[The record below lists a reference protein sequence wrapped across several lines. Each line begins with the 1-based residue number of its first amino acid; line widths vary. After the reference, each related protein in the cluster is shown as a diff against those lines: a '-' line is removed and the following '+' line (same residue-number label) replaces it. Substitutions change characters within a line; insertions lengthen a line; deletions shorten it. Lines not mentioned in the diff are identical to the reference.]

1 MDVRSP
7 LFQNIATVLV
17 GVMFLNPIVS
27 TAADLA
33 VDAAAGGNTS
43 IGSAGNGVP
52 VVNIATPNANGLSH
66 NRFTDYNVDQQGLI
80 LNNATDRLQNT
91 QLGGYIIGNTNL
103 NGRAAGLILNEVN
116 GGSPSQLKGYTEVA
130 GQGAHVIVANP
141 HGITCDGCG
150 FINTPK
156 VTLSTGKPVVENG
169 RLDRYDV
176 DGGAIAIEGAGLN
189 AGNVDQFELIT
200 RSAQINAELHAKQ
213 LAMVTGRNEVDAAT
227 LAATAKADDG
237 STQPQLAI
245 DSSAL
250 GGMYAGAI
258 RLVGTEQGVGVK
270 LAGDMAASGGDIQ
283 IDANGKLTLA
293 RTAASGDIAIKAAD
307 VDLTRS
313 AYASGKARVTSAG
326 TVEVKESLAAAGDL
340 SVNAAR
346 IDNRGNLEAGVR
358 ADGSA
363 NTASVLDLQGGTLT
377 NRGKVL
383 AQGTL
388 TTDLAKLDNQ
398 GAQLVAAGSAQVKAQ
413 TLDNQGGQLIGRQDL
428 KVDGKQLDNSG
439 GTLAANQALTVTV
452 TDEVKNLGDGLILS
466 KADGLTLTTA
476 VLDNQGGTL
485 QADSGELKATAST
498 RLDNRSGKVLAGDGK
513 LTLAAGELRNQ
524 QGRLNAQGG
533 ALTATVDSLGNGQGR
548 IQGDSV
554 ELTST
559 TRLDNGQGQI
569 VATQGDL
576 GIKRGEVIND
586 GGQLLAKQVVTV
598 DADSLRNQGGTV
610 GGDSASLTLTGK
622 LANDGGLIEA
632 SKTLNL
638 DLGSASNAGG
648 KLRALGS
655 TGTSAFAIGGRF
667 DNDGG
672 LVEIGNAGFKLTS
685 ASLSNQQGTLRH
697 VGTQGLALSLAD
709 AGQAGGSF
717 ITNGVLSLDVA
728 DWTNSSLL
736 QAQRLDLKVGTFT
749 QTASGKL
756 VSIDDITAS
765 GGDWTNDGAIETEGK
780 LQLVLT
786 GRYQGNGSLKSLGD
800 LTLSAANAELGQGA
814 QLRSGG
820 KGEFRLGSSLVNAGT
835 ISTVGDA
842 LLIVAS
848 LDNRGALGAA
858 QKLRIEAPTLLNQG
872 LVFSGA
878 DMTLRANSL
887 TNLKGD
893 LYSLGALSA
902 AKDDANG
909 QMVLLENRSGGIEST
924 GDMTLRA
931 ATLTN
936 RKELFTPGKTL
947 VSGSISVVCY
957 DCSGDHH
964 NVDYVATER
973 FESSVLE
980 DSAASRIHSGGNL
993 DIQGGVIANRY
1004 SSLSATGN
1012 IGIQGT
1018 SLENTGAATGIIE
1031 RVRRFNTGRVT
1042 DGTDERFRDNYINPY
1057 NAQPMPKEVPSA
1069 LYSWALTSDVET
1081 RTPTGI
1087 GSPAIIQAGGNV
1099 SIQATQPITNDSVL
1113 ANQTPQGGTAQ
1124 NLDSQVGLTSQPLVV
1139 QLNAQLAP
1147 DANQQA
1153 VNPVTLP
1160 GFGLPQGQNGLFH
1173 VNQGAG
1179 HRYLVETRA
1188 EFANL
1193 KSFLSSDYMLNRLG
1207 FDADQAQKRLGD
1219 GLYEQRLIRESVVA
1233 RTGKR
1238 FIDGLASDEA
1248 QFKYLMDNAIA
1259 SKEALNLAPGVA
1271 LSAEQVAALTH
1282 DIVWM
1287 QEQEVNGEKVLVPV
1301 LYLAQAKDRL
1311 APSGALIQGQ
1321 DVALIS
1327 GSTLSNSGTLRAS
1340 NQLQASALN
1349 IDNRGLMQAG
1359 ERLSLL
1365 ATDSIR
1371 NARGGLI
1378 NGKDVSAIALTGDII
1393 NERTIS
1399 QDARSRKN
1407 FSQLTSVVDKA
1418 AGIEASNSLNLS
1430 AGRDIQN
1437 IGGSLKAGGN
1447 ATLSAGND
1455 LVIASAAEENGSMRQ
1470 DKRHFW
1476 SNSSTTQH
1484 GSDVQ
1489 VGGDLDATATHD
1501 IQVQASRVRAEGSVD
1516 LAAGNDVRVTSAA
1529 NEHSQEYRYRRS
1541 SKRITTEDRQ
1551 VQQQASLIEA
1561 GKNLNLVAGNDV
1573 TVTASQLDSGAE
1585 AYLYAGNNLEL
1596 QAAENSQYSFREQQK
1611 KSRSSKKSSLDETTT
1626 VTNMG
1631 AIVSAENDVAL
1642 VAKNDLKVLGSTVES
1657 SKAKVS
1663 LLAGE
1668 DVEIDA
1674 VSDLTQSRHERSSS
1688 KKSWGG
1694 FKSSKMQSK
1703 VNEKSTQ
1710 AVGSLISGNQV
1721 SVQSGR
1727 DVTVTGSSVVSTQ
1740 GTELAAVRDLTI
1752 DAATNTFEREASY
1765 KSKSRDLTG
1774 ILTANKLGLD
1784 DITGDLHLS
1793 MSSGKGSSKA
1803 QETTLT
1809 GSTIGSSEGGVKL
1822 SAGLELGVVASDIV
1836 SAKNLSLTGSDVEI
1850 AAGKETASQSSKD
1863 SSRSLAVGRVVG
1875 GQIVDTA
1882 KSIYNNVKDARD
1894 TDDDR
1899 LRAVKTAQAVMSATS
1914 LAQTGSSA
1922 AANISE
1928 GKPANSSG
1936 SLIKIGTEVALTN
1949 KKATS
1954 EYTSEQAKQSNLNAG
1969 GTLSI
1974 VANGNA
1980 ETSQGNIHVIG
1991 SNLKAAETELLAKR
2005 DIILESAQNR
2015 SEWNNK
2021 DTTNRTSV
2029 GASFNIGQQNGFTL
2043 DLGASVAKA
2052 QGKGHDVTQV
2062 NSHLDTGTLSMVSG
2076 KDTTL
2081 AGAQVRADKIQ
2092 AVVGGDLNIASRQ
2105 DQSDSKQ
2112 TQKNGGFGASICV
2125 PPFCYGATVSG
2136 SASIG
2141 GAKTEMNYKAVN
2153 EQSGLYA
2160 GQGGYNVNV
2169 EGTTRLDGSVI
2180 ASDASADKNR
2190 LSTDRLEH
2198 SDIRNRSEIKSQSA
2212 SVSVSYSS
2220 GGMTKGG
2227 DTILA
2232 DSGVGGGLPLALSE
2246 SDKSWTRSAVSEG
2259 TIIVRNPEG
2268 AQDLAGLSR
2277 DTANANQGLDRPD
2290 EKAMRTRMELIQSTV
2305 ALGQS
2310 VVSVIAQS
2318 KQKDAD
2324 EKIARA
2330 KQTQSKEDYEAADIA
2345 FAEAKKWNVGG
2356 ENRWLADIAT
2366 GLVAAGLGGTG
2377 TSTSIG
2383 IVANTTAADTFK
2395 RIGDY
2400 ADDQARKAT
2409 DPAVKAAWE
2418 EGGPAR
2424 VALHAAAGAL
2434 QGLAG
2439 GSPQSGAL
2447 GAGLSAAVMPAIE
2460 DALKN
2465 SGYAGSKE
2473 DRDAISTVLAASMGV
2488 VAGGGDA
2495 TSKAMAGSTA
2505 AGVERYNRQLHP
2517 EEVQRIKE
2525 QARKLA
2531 EETGVTEDEAA
2542 RSMALALAFYVDKD
2556 WHDLISSKGD
2566 SLFDAKTLKHLAIA
2580 LAPLATRYDAPVGGI
2595 ESDVPG
2601 AASAIKQYSARETLD
2616 LLKGYSSTRTAEYYD
2631 PSINR
2636 EYLGYASYLSFD
2648 DEITAQREFY
2658 KKYLNYSQGLSPLS
2672 STLGSLKGV
2681 NDGIGNTVEGA
2692 FNFGLSVMGGQGGN
2706 AALNGIAAI
2715 AKDPGAAIDSY
2726 FENNQATS
2734 AEAYLYWL
2742 QGDSWTAQQIEWT
2755 RDTELAANLLPVG
2768 GGAKAL
2774 SALAKDA
2781 LKAGSAKAGSAG
2793 VLAGVAEAEAGLSGA
2808 KEASIA
2814 GSGKNAGSSSATGGG
2829 ASHNLPAWYELD
2841 KSAGSQAV
2849 TQGLLP
2855 DGYRYV
2861 RNTRTGDTE
2870 VLAPDGTLYIET
2882 TGGLKPKAGGNLAG
2896 LVKAE
2901 KDIAGAKATNI
2912 FPEGIN
2918 FNPSIK
2924 NHLSNFDGLTQQKG
2938 ISGAHNQDVFNQ
2950 AAAMKG
2956 VKILSETPTSVVGI
2970 TTIRYQIPAYDRANN
2985 VVGFKN
2991 NVFTKT
2997 VYDPKVFT
3005 DQKMLDL
3012 GQQAAASGYKN
3023 ALSTS
3028 TGYQYDAVAEG
3039 VTFRVYLDKDTGRV
3053 RDFHPK

>member
-7 LFQNIATVLV
+7 LFQNIATILV

-27 TAADLA
+27 TAAELA

-66 NRFTDYNVDQQGLI
+66 NRFTDYNVGQQGLI

-237 STQPQLAI
+237 SAKPQLAI

-293 RTAASGDIAIKAAD
+293 RTAASGDIALKASD

-313 AYASGKARVTSAG
+313 AYAGGKASVTGGG

-340 SVNAAR
+340 SLNAAR
-346 IDNRGNLEAGVR
+346 IDNQGNLEAGVH

-398 GAQLVAAGSAQVKAQ
+398 GSQLVAAGSAQVKAQ
-413 TLDNQGGQLIGRQDL
+413 TLENQGGQLIGRQDL

-452 TDEVKNLGDGLILS
+452 TDEVKNVGDGLILS
-466 KADGLTLTTA
+466 RADGLTLTTA

-632 SKTLNL
+632 SKTLAL
-638 DLGSASNAGG
+638 DIGSASNAGG

-655 TGTSAFAIGGRF
+655 IGTSAFAIGGRF

-672 LVEIGNAGFKLTS
+672 LVEIGNAGFSLTS

-697 VGTQGLALSLAD
+697 VGTQGFALSLAD

-736 QAQRLDLKVGTFT
+736 QAHRLDLKVGTFT

-848 LDNRGALGAA
+848 LDNRGTLGAA

-878 DMTLRANSL
+878 DMALRANSL

-909 QMVLLENRSGGIEST
+909 QMALLENRSGGIEST

-980 DSAASRIHSGGNL
+980 DSAASRIHSGGHL

-1012 IGIQGT
+1012 IGIQGS
-1018 SLENTGAATGIIE
+1018 SLENTGAASGIIE

-1081 RTPTGI
+1081 RTPTGV

-1113 ANQTPQGGTAQ
+1113 ANQAPQGGTAQ

-1193 KSFLSSDYMLNRLG
+1193 KRFLSSDYMLNRLG

-1219 GLYEQRLIRESVVA
+1219 GLYEQRLIREAIVA

-1365 ATDSIR
+1365 ATDSIL

-1399 QDARSRKN
+1399 QDARSGKN

-1476 SNSSTTQH
+1476 SNTSTTQH

-1489 VGGDLDATATHD
+1489 IGGNLQASAGQDLAVIASTVKAGGNVSLEAERDITIAAAADESSSEYRYKRSGKKINKEDSTVRQQAAVIEAGGDLD
-1501 IQVQASRVRAEGSVD
+1501 V
-1516 LAAGNDVRVTSAA
+1516 
-1529 NEHSQEYRYRRS
+1529 
-1541 SKRITTEDRQ
+1541 
-1551 VQQQASLIEA
+1551 EA
-1561 GKNLNLVAGNDV
+1561 GGNLLLSASKLKAGD
-1573 TVTASQLDSGAE
+1573 E
-1585 AYLYAGNNLEL
+1585 AYLYAGEQLALTAGQDSDYHLYDMKKKGAFGAKKTQRDEVTDVRNVGTSIITGGDLTLASEGDQLYQRAHLESGGNLTLESGGAITFEAVKDMHQESHEKSKSSFVWNSMEGKGKTDETVLQSQLVAQGEIAIKAVDGLKIDIKEINQQSVSQTVDAMVAADPQLAWLKDVEQRGDVDWRRVKEIHDSFKYSHSGLGGGAAIIIAIIVAYFTAGAASGLIGSAAGATAGSGSAMAAAGTATASAVANGAAIGSTVAAGTANAALTAVASSAAGSAAVSTINNKGNLGAVVKDITSKDAMKGYVVTGVTAGLTAGLYDKWTGTNTAPSTSLPNSGAVTAAGGLGTWEGIGRFTANQML
-1596 QAAENSQYSFREQQK
+1596 QNGTSTLVDRALGGDAKLSDALRSSLASAFAAAGFNWVGDKTSPQEWDWKDGSLPKVGLHALMGGLAAEAAGGDFK
-1611 KSRSSKKSSLDETTT
+1611 T
-1626 VTNMG
+1626 G
-1631 AIVSAENDVAL
+1631 AL
-1642 VAKNDLKVLGSTVES
+1642 VAGLNEAVVDKLAGVYDQMDPEEKKRLLVMNSQVLGVLAAASQGGDEKSLQTGAWVAGTATQYNYLTHKEVEEKS
-1657 SKAKVS
+1657 AKERACPDQKCVTEVREQYAN
-1663 LLAGE
+1663 L
-1668 DVEIDA
+1668 DVERNKKLASVCRDNPKLCQQILDQLIK
-1674 VSDLTQSRHERSSS
+1674 DDPKILEFSRQVAKEGH
-1688 KKSWGG
+1688 
-1694 FKSSKMQSK
+1694 F
-1703 VNEKSTQ
+1703 NE
-1710 AVGSLISGNQV
+1710 AVGIGMGIRGSNQEA
-1721 SVQSGR
+1721 QSII
-1727 DVTVTGSSVVSTQ
+1727 
-1740 GTELAAVRDLTI
+1740 VR
-1752 DAATNTFEREASY
+1752 E
-1765 KSKSRDLTG
+1765 
-1774 ILTANKLGLD
+1774 
-1784 DITGDLHLS
+1784 LS
-1793 MSSGKGSSKA
+1793 M
-1803 QETTLT
+1803 
-1809 GSTIGSSEGGVKL
+1809 
-1822 SAGLELGVVASDIV
+1822 LE
-1836 SAKNLSLTGSDVEI
+1836 
-1850 AAGKETASQSSKD
+1850 
-1863 SSRSLAVGRVVG
+1863 
-1875 GQIVDTA
+1875 
-1882 KSIYNNVKDARD
+1882 
-1894 TDDDR
+1894 
-1899 LRAVKTAQAVMSATS
+1899 
-1914 LAQTGSSA
+1914 
-1922 AANISE
+1922 
-1928 GKPANSSG
+1928 
-1936 SLIKIGTEVALTN
+1936 
-1949 KKATS
+1949 
-1954 EYTSEQAKQSNLNAG
+1954 
-1969 GTLSI
+1969 
-1974 VANGNA
+1974 NG
-1980 ETSQGNIHVIG
+1980 
-1991 SNLKAAETELLAKR
+1991 
-2005 DIILESAQNR
+2005 
-2015 SEWNNK
+2015 
-2021 DTTNRTSV
+2021 
-2029 GASFNIGQQNGFTL
+2029 
-2043 DLGASVAKA
+2043 
-2052 QGKGHDVTQV
+2052 
-2062 NSHLDTGTLSMVSG
+2062 
-2076 KDTTL
+2076 
-2081 AGAQVRADKIQ
+2081 
-2092 AVVGGDLNIASRQ
+2092 
-2105 DQSDSKQ
+2105 SDSKQ
-2112 TQKNGGFGASICV
+2112 F
-2125 PPFCYGATVSG
+2125 
-2136 SASIG
+2136 
-2141 GAKTEMNYKAVN
+2141 
-2153 EQSGLYA
+2153 
-2160 GQGGYNVNV
+2160 
-2169 EGTTRLDGSVI
+2169 
-2180 ASDASADKNR
+2180 
-2190 LSTDRLEH
+2190 
-2198 SDIRNRSEIKSQSA
+2198 
-2212 SVSVSYSS
+2212 
-2220 GGMTKGG
+2220 
-2227 DTILA
+2227 LA
-2232 DSGVGGGLPLALSE
+2232 DLAATLLDVATGGGGRTAPARGVHTPGS
-2246 SDKSWTRSAVSEG
+2246 K
-2259 TIIVRNPEG
+2259 
-2268 AQDLAGLSR
+2268 
-2277 DTANANQGLDRPD
+2277 DTSPA
-2290 EKAMRTRMELIQSTV
+2290 
-2305 ALGQS
+2305 
-2310 VVSVIAQS
+2310 
-2318 KQKDAD
+2318 
-2324 EKIARA
+2324 
-2330 KQTQSKEDYEAADIA
+2330 SKEAA
-2345 FAEAKKWNVGG
+2345 EGLEKKFG
-2356 ENRWLADIAT
+2356 
-2366 GLVAAGLGGTG
+2366 
-2377 TSTSIG
+2377 
-2383 IVANTTAADTFK
+2383 
-2395 RIGDY
+2395 
-2400 ADDQARKAT
+2400 
-2409 DPAVKAAWE
+2409 
-2418 EGGPAR
+2418 
-2424 VALHAAAGAL
+2424 
-2434 QGLAG
+2434 
-2439 GSPQSGAL
+2439 
-2447 GAGLSAAVMPAIE
+2447 
-2460 DALKN
+2460 DALDKE
-2465 SGYAGSKE
+2465 SAGN
-2473 DRDAISTVLAASMGV
+2473 I
-2488 VAGGGDA
+2488 
-2495 TSKAMAGSTA
+2495 
-2505 AGVERYNRQLHP
+2505 
-2517 EEVQRIKE
+2517 
-2525 QARKLA
+2525 
-2531 EETGVTEDEAA
+2531 ETGVKEAA
-2542 RSMALALAFYVDKD
+2542 PKSPNSPRE
-2556 WHDLISSKGD
+2556 LI
-2566 SLFDAKTLKHLAIA
+2566 DAE
-2580 LAPLATRYDAPVGGI
+2580 VG
-2595 ESDVPG
+2595 
-2601 AASAIKQYSARETLD
+2601 T
-2616 LLKGYSSTRTAEYYD
+2616 T
-2631 PSINR
+2631 
-2636 EYLGYASYLSFD
+2636 
-2648 DEITAQREFY
+2648 
-2658 KKYLNYSQGLSPLS
+2658 GLPKI
-2672 STLGSLKGV
+2672 GSLKG
-2681 NDGIGNTVEGA
+2681 E
-2692 FNFGLSVMGGQGGN
+2692 
-2706 AALNGIAAI
+2706 
-2715 AKDPGAAIDSY
+2715 P
-2726 FENNQATS
+2726 
-2734 AEAYLYWL
+2734 
-2742 QGDSWTAQQIEWT
+2742 
-2755 RDTELAANLLPVG
+2755 ELPP
-2768 GGAKAL
+2768 
-2774 SALAKDA
+2774 
-2781 LKAGSAKAGSAG
+2781 
-2793 VLAGVAEAEAGLSGA
+2793 
-2808 KEASIA
+2808 
-2814 GSGKNAGSSSATGGG
+2814 KNANPDMVRSIKRQNEAAKSLARAGYDVEQLANTGKKGANPDLRINGESADVASPRTSSVGSVLLTINDKVKKQASS
-2829 ASHNLPAWYELD
+2829 
-2841 KSAGSQAV
+2841 V
-2849 TQGLLP
+2849 
-2855 DGYRYV
+2855 V
-2861 RNTRTGDTE
+2861 
-2870 VLAPDGTLYIET
+2870 I
-2882 TGGLKPKAGGNLAG
+2882 NLADSP
-2896 LVKAE
+2896 L
-2901 KDIAGAKATNI
+2901 T
-2912 FPEGIN
+2912 IN
-2918 FNPSIK
+2918 
-2924 NHLSNFDGLTQQKG
+2924 
-2938 ISGAHNQDVFNQ
+2938 
-2950 AAAMKG
+2950 
-2956 VKILSETPTSVVGI
+2956 
-2970 TTIRYQIPAYDRANN
+2970 QI
-2985 VVGFKN
+2985 G
-2991 NVFTKT
+2991 
-2997 VYDPKVFT
+2997 
-3005 DQKMLDL
+3005 
-3012 GQQAAASGYKN
+3012 N
-3023 ALSTS
+3023 ALSVKPVE
-3028 TGYQYDAVAEG
+3028 GLKKLYLMKNGEFKVIEVA
-3039 VTFRVYLDKDTGRV
+3039 K
-3053 RDFHPK
+3053 

>member
-7 LFQNIATVLV
+7 LFQNIATLLV

-66 NRFTDYNVDQQGLI
+66 NRFTDYNVGQQGLI
-80 LNNATDRLQNT
+80 LNNATDKLQNT
-91 QLGGYIIGNTNL
+91 QLGGYIIGNANL
-103 NGRAAGLILNEVN
+103 NGRAAGLILNEVS

-237 STQPQLAI
+237 STLPQLAI

-293 RTAASGDIAIKAAD
+293 RTAASGDLTLKAAD

-313 AYASGKARVTSAG
+313 AYAGGKASVTSG
-326 TVEVKESLAAAGDL
+326 STVEVKESLAAAGDL
-340 SVNAAR
+340 SLNAAR
-346 IDNRGNLEAGVR
+346 IDNHGNLEAGVR

-363 NTASVLDLQGGTLT
+363 NTASVLDIQGGTLT

-413 TLDNQGGQLIGRQDL
+413 ILENQGGQLIGRQNL

-513 LTLAAGELRNQ
+513 LTLAAGDLLNQ

-586 GGQLLAKQVVTV
+586 GGQLLAKQAVTV

-632 SKTLNL
+632 SKTLAL
-638 DLGSASNAGG
+638 DIGSASNAGG

-655 TGTSAFAIGGRF
+655 TGTSTFAIGGRF

-672 LVEIGNAGFKLTS
+672 LVEIGNAGFSLTS
-685 ASLSNQQGTLRH
+685 ASLSNQQGILRH
-697 VGTQGLALSLAD
+697 VGTQGFALSLAD
-709 AGQAGGSF
+709 AGQAGGRF

-780 LQLVLT
+780 LQLALT

-800 LTLSAANAELGQGA
+800 LTFSAANAELGQGA

-848 LDNRGALGAA
+848 LDNRGTLGAA

-878 DMTLRANSL
+878 DMALRANSL

-893 LYSLGALSA
+893 IYSLGALSV

-909 QMVLLENRSGGIEST
+909 QMALLENRSGGIEST

-1069 LYSWALTSDVET
+1069 LYSWALTSDVEI
-1081 RTPTGI
+1081 RTPTGV

-1113 ANQTPQGGTAQ
+1113 ANQAPQGGTAQ

-1219 GLYEQRLIRESVVA
+1219 GLYEQRLIREAVVA

-1287 QEQEVNGEKVLVPV
+1287 QEQDVNGEKVLVPV

-1359 ERLSLL
+1359 DRLSLL

-1371 NARGGLI
+1371 NARGGII

-1399 QDARSRKN
+1399 QDARSGKN

-1447 ATLSAGND
+1447 AMLSAGND

-1476 SNSSTTQH
+1476 SNTSTTQH

-1489 VGGDLDATATHD
+1489 IGGNLQANAGQDLAVIASTVKAGGNVSLEAERDITIAAAADESSSEYRYKRSGKKINKEDSTIRQQAAVIEAGGDLD
-1501 IQVQASRVRAEGSVD
+1501 
-1516 LAAGNDVRVTSAA
+1516 
-1529 NEHSQEYRYRRS
+1529 
-1541 SKRITTEDRQ
+1541 
-1551 VQQQASLIEA
+1551 IEA
-1561 GKNLNLVAGNDV
+1561 GGNLLLSASKLKAGD
-1573 TVTASQLDSGAE
+1573 E
-1585 AYLYAGNNLEL
+1585 AYLYAGEQLALTAGQDSDYHLYDMKKKGAFGAKKTQRDEVTDVRNVGTSIITGGDLTLASEGDQLYQRAHLESGGNLTLESGGAITFEAVKDMHQESHEKSNNSFLW
-1596 QAAENSQYSFREQQK
+1596 NSMEGK
-1611 KSRSSKKSSLDETTT
+1611 GKTDET
-1626 VTNMG
+1626 VLQ
-1631 AIVSAENDVAL
+1631 SQL
-1642 VAKNDLKVLGSTVES
+1642 VAQGEIAIKAADGLK
-1657 SKAKVS
+1657 
-1663 LLAGE
+1663 
-1668 DVEIDA
+1668 IDIKHI
-1674 VSDLTQSRHERSSS
+1674 DQQS
-1688 KKSWGG
+1688 
-1694 FKSSKMQSK
+1694 
-1703 VNEKSTQ
+1703 
-1710 AVGSLISGNQV
+1710 
-1721 SVQSGR
+1721 
-1727 DVTVTGSSVVSTQ
+1727 
-1740 GTELAAVRDLTI
+1740 VRQTI
-1752 DAATNTFEREASY
+1752 DSMVAA
-1765 KSKSRDLTG
+1765 DP
-1774 ILTANKLGLD
+1774 
-1784 DITGDLHLS
+1784 
-1793 MSSGKGSSKA
+1793 
-1803 QETTLT
+1803 Q
-1809 GSTIGSSEGGVKL
+1809 
-1822 SAGLELGVVASDIV
+1822 
-1836 SAKNLSLTGSDVEI
+1836 
-1850 AAGKETASQSSKD
+1850 
-1863 SSRSLAVGRVVG
+1863 LAWL
-1875 GQIVDTA
+1875 
-1882 KSIYNNVKDARD
+1882 KDAEQRGD
-1894 TDDDR
+1894 VDWR
-1899 LRAVKTAQAVMSATS
+1899 RVKEIHDSFKYS
-1914 LAQTGSSA
+1914 
-1922 AANISE
+1922 
-1928 GKPANSSG
+1928 NSG
-1936 SLIKIGTEVALTN
+1936 
-1949 KKATS
+1949 
-1954 EYTSEQAKQSNLNAG
+1954 
-1969 GTLSI
+1969 
-1974 VANGNA
+1974 
-1980 ETSQGNIHVIG
+1980 
-1991 SNLKAAETELLAKR
+1991 
-2005 DIILESAQNR
+2005 
-2015 SEWNNK
+2015 
-2021 DTTNRTSV
+2021 
-2029 GASFNIGQQNGFTL
+2029 
-2043 DLGASVAKA
+2043 LG
-2052 QGKGHDVTQV
+2052 
-2062 NSHLDTGTLSMVSG
+2062 
-2076 KDTTL
+2076 
-2081 AGAQVRADKIQ
+2081 AGAQLIIAIVMA
-2092 AVVGGDLNIASRQ
+2092 AVVG
-2105 DQSDSKQ
+2105 
-2112 TQKNGGFGASICV
+2112 
-2125 PPFCYGATVSG
+2125 P
-2136 SASIG
+2136 
-2141 GAKTEMNYKAVN
+2141 
-2153 EQSGLYA
+2153 
-2160 GQGGYNVNV
+2160 
-2169 EGTTRLDGSVI
+2169 
-2180 ASDASADKNR
+2180 
-2190 LSTDRLEH
+2190 
-2198 SDIRNRSEIKSQSA
+2198 
-2212 SVSVSYSS
+2212 
-2220 GGMTKGG
+2220 
-2227 DTILA
+2227 
-2232 DSGVGGGLPLALSE
+2232 
-2246 SDKSWTRSAVSEG
+2246 
-2259 TIIVRNPEG
+2259 
-2268 AQDLAGLSR
+2268 
-2277 DTANANQGLDRPD
+2277 
-2290 EKAMRTRMELIQSTV
+2290 
-2305 ALGQS
+2305 
-2310 VVSVIAQS
+2310 
-2318 KQKDAD
+2318 
-2324 EKIARA
+2324 
-2330 KQTQSKEDYEAADIA
+2330 
-2345 FAEAKKWNVGG
+2345 
-2356 ENRWLADIAT
+2356 
-2366 GLVAAGLGGTG
+2366 
-2377 TSTSIG
+2377 
-2383 IVANTTAADTFK
+2383 
-2395 RIGDY
+2395 
-2400 ADDQARKAT
+2400 
-2409 DPAVKAAWE
+2409 
-2418 EGGPAR
+2418 
-2424 VALHAAAGAL
+2424 AAGAL
-2434 QGLAG
+2434 GTVG
-2439 GSPQSGAL
+2439 GAVVTSVATKGVISTINNRGNL
-2447 GAGLSAAVMPAIE
+2447 GAITKDM
-2460 DALKN
+2460 
-2465 SGYAGSKE
+2465 
-2473 DRDAISTVLAASMGV
+2473 
-2488 VAGGGDA
+2488 
-2495 TSKAMAGSTA
+2495 TSKDSVKGYVAS
-2505 AGVERYNRQLHP
+2505 
-2517 EEVQRIKE
+2517 
-2525 QARKLA
+2525 
-2531 EETGVTEDEAA
+2531 GVTAG
-2542 RSMALALAFYVDKD
+2542 L
-2556 WHDLISSKGD
+2556 
-2566 SLFDAKTLKHLAIA
+2566 
-2580 LAPLATRYDAPVGGI
+2580 VGG
-2595 ESDVPG
+2595 
-2601 AASAIKQYSARETLD
+2601 Y
-2616 LLKGYSSTRTAEYYD
+2616 
-2631 PSINR
+2631 
-2636 EYLGYASYLSFD
+2636 
-2648 DEITAQREFY
+2648 
-2658 KKYLNYSQGLSPLS
+2658 
-2672 STLGSLKGV
+2672 
-2681 NDGIGNTVEGA
+2681 
-2692 FNFGLSVMGGQGGN
+2692 
-2706 AALNGIAAI
+2706 
-2715 AKDPGAAIDSY
+2715 DPGAMRFNWQSVGEVAKVTVVQAGVKTAIYGGSIKDNLRDAALGNAVGIAGAMGADAIGKLPLESGS
-2726 FENNQATS
+2726 FEKIALHATLGGMLSEAMGGDFRTGAIAAGANEVMLGWIGDHIAPADLERTS
-2734 AEAYLYWL
+2734 AAY
-2742 QGDSWTAQQIEWT
+2742 QEGRQK
-2755 RDTELAANLLPVG
+2755 LLM
-2768 GGAKAL
+2768 L
-2774 SALAKDA
+2774 SQLV
-2781 LKAGSAKAGSAG
+2781 G
-2793 VLAGVAEAEAGLSGA
+2793 VLAAGLSGGDA
-2808 KEASIA
+2808 QVAATVAANATANNYLRHQDVEAFVKQLNQCTTQAACDKVVADFKKISA
-2814 GSGKNAGSSSATGGG
+2814 ENTERLKNCRANG
-2829 ASHNLPAWYELD
+2829 NCE
-2841 KSAGSQAV
+2841 Q
-2849 TQGLLP
+2849 
-2855 DGYRYV
+2855 
-2861 RNTRTGDTE
+2861 
-2870 VLAPDGTLYIET
+2870 IEQEI
-2882 TGGLKPKAGGNLAG
+2882 LAG
-2896 LVKAE
+2896 QDAMRMVEDGFASQVLEKEFSSQQLVDRQNVQKEIIAIGTDKLNAASDKDAAKARADVDSKSSDE
-2901 KDIAGAKATNI
+2901 LQRILDSESRELVIKDTQKELSTLLADIDKQLNELPVEVREIQKIHQDIAG
-2912 FPEGIN
+2912 N
-2918 FNPSIK
+2918 FK
-2924 NHLSNFDGLTQQKG
+2924 
-2938 ISGAHNQDVFNQ
+2938 
-2950 AAAMKG
+2950 
-2956 VKILSETPTSVVGI
+2956 
-2970 TTIRYQIPAYDRANN
+2970 
-2985 VVGFKN
+2985 
-2991 NVFTKT
+2991 
-2997 VYDPKVFT
+2997 
-3005 DQKMLDL
+3005 
-3012 GQQAAASGYKN
+3012 
-3023 ALSTS
+3023 
-3028 TGYQYDAVAEG
+3028 AVAELGQVVSEIIEPGVWDLLGPAAKLAKLEKLATVLKAAGGGKLSTKVAESVVAIERLSEKLRGLESGKVAPSQQELAKYYDQTATGKLVKPCCFAAGTMVSTPDGDKAIETIKAGDIVWSKPEKGGIPFAAAVTATHIRTDQAIYRLKLKSTDKDLADTLLVTPGHPFYVPVRNEFVPAISLKPGDELQSLGDGSSNDASILVESIEMVQPQG
-3039 VTFRVYLDKDTGRV
+3039 VTYNLTVDIGHTFYVGNLKTWVHNTGNCLQCGAGGCVVHATVEAPKIAPGSKSEEVAKLIDSLEIRKRSLELALDPDRNQMLVREGIGAARFEQATGRTV
-3053 RDFHPK
+3053 LRSTDGATDFIDSKLGAFDLKGPLRANDGSSIDITPRRIEGLGRSIIKEANSSTASKAVVVDTLGLSKEQISALKAQVQGGLRTNKPIIYIE

>member
-7 LFQNIATVLV
+7 FFQNIATVLI

-66 NRFTDYNVDQQGLI
+66 NRFTDYNVGQQGLI
-80 LNNATDRLQNT
+80 RNNATDKLQNT
-91 QLGGYIIGNTNL
+91 QLGGYIIGNANL
-103 NGRAAGLILNEVN
+103 NGRAAGLILNEVS

-213 LAMVTGRNEVDAAT
+213 LAMITGRNEVDAAT
-227 LAATAKADDG
+227 LAAAAKADDG

-293 RTAASGDIAIKAAD
+293 RTAASGDLTLKAAD
-307 VDLTRS
+307 VDLTRG
-313 AYASGKARVTSAG
+313 AYAGGKARVTSGG

-340 SVNAAR
+340 SLNAAR
-346 IDNRGNLEAGVR
+346 IDNQGHLEAGVR

-383 AQGTL
+383 AQGSL
-388 TTDLAKLDNQ
+388 TTDLAALDNQ

-413 TLDNQGGQLIGRQDL
+413 TLENQGGQLIGRQDL
-428 KVDGKQLDNSG
+428 KAEGKQLDNSG

-498 RLDNRSGKVLAGDGK
+498 RLDNRSGKVLAGDGT

-524 QGRLNAQGG
+524 QGRLHAQGG

-554 ELTST
+554 ELTSS

-576 GIKRGEVIND
+576 SIKRGEVIND
-586 GGQLLAKQVVTV
+586 GGQLLAKQAVTV
-598 DADSLRNQGGTV
+598 DADSLRNQGGTL
-610 GGDSASLTLTGK
+610 GGDSANLKLTGK

-632 SKTLNL
+632 SKTLAL

-655 TGTSAFAIGGRF
+655 TGTSTFAIGGRF

-672 LVEIGNAGFKLTS
+672 LVEIGNAGFSLTS

-697 VGTQGLALSLAD
+697 VGTQGFALSLAD

-736 QAQRLDLKVGTFT
+736 QAQRLDLKVGSFT

-780 LQLVLT
+780 LQLALT

-800 LTLSAANAELGQGA
+800 LTLSAASAELGQGA

-848 LDNRGALGAA
+848 LDNRGTLGAA

-878 DMTLRANSL
+878 DIALRANSL

-893 LYSLGALSA
+893 IYSLGALSV

-909 QMVLLENRSGGIEST
+909 QMALLENRSGGIEST

-1018 SLENTGAATGIIE
+1018 SLENTGAASGIIE

-1042 DGTDERFRDNYINPY
+1042 DGTDERFRANYINPY

-1081 RTPTGI
+1081 RTPTGV

-1113 ANQTPQGGTAQ
+1113 ANQAPQGGNAQ
-1124 NLDSQVGLTSQPLVV
+1124 SLDSQVGLTSQPLVV

-1173 VNQGAG
+1173 VNDGPG

-1193 KSFLSSDYMLNRLG
+1193 KSFLSSDYMLSRLG

-1219 GLYEQRLIRESVVA
+1219 GLYEQRLIREAVVA

-1287 QEQEVNGEKVLVPV
+1287 QEQDVNGEKVLVPV

-1340 NQLQASALN
+1340 NNLQASALN
-1349 IDNRGLMQAG
+1349 VSNSGLMQAG

-1399 QDARSRKN
+1399 QDARSGKN

-1418 AGIEASNSLNLS
+1418 AGIEASNSLNLT
-1430 AGRDIQN
+1430 AGKDIQN

-1476 SNSSTTQH
+1476 SNTSTTQH

-1489 VGGDLDATATHD
+1489 IGGNLQASAGQDLAVIASTVKAGGDVSLEAERDITIAAAADESSSEYRYKRSGKKINKEDSTIRQQAAVIEAGGDLD
-1501 IQVQASRVRAEGSVD
+1501 V
-1516 LAAGNDVRVTSAA
+1516 
-1529 NEHSQEYRYRRS
+1529 
-1541 SKRITTEDRQ
+1541 
-1551 VQQQASLIEA
+1551 EA
-1561 GKNLNLVAGNDV
+1561 GGNLLLSASKLKAGD
-1573 TVTASQLDSGAE
+1573 E
-1585 AYLYAGNNLEL
+1585 AYLYAGEQLALTAGQDSDYHLYDMKKKGAFGAKKTQRDEVTDVRNVGTSIITGGDLTLASEGDQLYQRAHLESGGNLTLESGGAITFEAVKDMHQESHEKSKSDLAWNSMKGKGSTDETVL
-1596 QAAENSQYSFREQQK
+1596 QSQLIAQGEIAIKAVDGLKIDIKEINQKTVSQTIDAMVAADPQLAWIKAAEQRGDIDWRQVKEIHDSFKYSNSGLGAGAQ
-1611 KSRSSKKSSLDETTT
+1611 L
-1626 VTNMG
+1626 VI
-1631 AIVSAENDVAL
+1631 AIVMAVVVGPAAASAVGGGIGGAAVGAVASSAATKGT
-1642 VAKNDLKVLGSTVES
+1642 VGIINNRGNLGSTLKDVTSKES
-1657 SKAKVS
+1657 LKDYAVAGVTAGLTTGLFDKVF
-1663 LLAGE
+1663 G
-1668 DVEIDA
+1668 
-1674 VSDLTQSRHERSSS
+1674 TQTNP
-1688 KKSWGG
+1688 
-1694 FKSSKMQSK
+1694 FTDK
-1703 VNEKSTQ
+1703 VNNVDLGTLEG
-1710 AVGSLISGNQV
+1710 VGNFAGNQLA
-1721 SVQSGR
+1721 QSTTAAGLNKLMGR
-1727 DVTVTGSSVVSTQ
+1727 DASFKEAMQTALYNT
-1740 GTELAAVRDLTI
+1740 LAA
-1752 DAATNTFEREASY
+1752 
-1765 KSKSRDLTG
+1765 
-1774 ILTANKLGLD
+1774 
-1784 DITGDLHLS
+1784 
-1793 MSSGKGSSKA
+1793 
-1803 QETTLT
+1803 
-1809 GSTIGSSEGGVKL
+1809 
-1822 SAGLELGVVASDIV
+1822 
-1836 SAKNLSLTGSDVEI
+1836 
-1850 AAGKETASQSSKD
+1850 
-1863 SSRSLAVGRVVG
+1863 
-1875 GQIVDTA
+1875 
-1882 KSIYNNVKDARD
+1882 
-1894 TDDDR
+1894 
-1899 LRAVKTAQAVMSATS
+1899 
-1914 LAQTGSSA
+1914 
-1922 AANISE
+1922 
-1928 GKPANSSG
+1928 
-1936 SLIKIGTEVALTN
+1936 
-1949 KKATS
+1949 
-1954 EYTSEQAKQSNLNAG
+1954 
-1969 GTLSI
+1969 
-1974 VANGNA
+1974 
-1980 ETSQGNIHVIG
+1980 
-1991 SNLKAAETELLAKR
+1991 
-2005 DIILESAQNR
+2005 
-2015 SEWNNK
+2015 
-2021 DTTNRTSV
+2021 
-2029 GASFNIGQQNGFTL
+2029 ASFNA
-2043 DLGASVAKA
+2043 LGDYTK
-2052 QGKGHDVTQV
+2052 GKI
-2062 NSHLDTGTLSMVSG
+2062 
-2076 KDTTL
+2076 
-2081 AGAQVRADKIQ
+2081 ADGSPQKIAIH
-2092 AVVGGDLNIASRQ
+2092 AVVGGLLSEATGGDFKTGAIAAGANEALVVQLDALVKGDPKLLEMSSQLVGVFAAAAVGGDLEKGAWVAQNATQYNFLNHQ
-2105 DQSDSKQ
+2105 DVDELERALKE
-2112 TQKNGGFGASICV
+2112 C
-2125 PPFCYGATVSG
+2125 TVRG
-2136 SASIG
+2136 DCNQV
-2141 GAKTEMNYKAVN
+2141 EKAF
-2153 EQSGLYA
+2153 EARS
-2160 GQGGYNVNV
+2160 
-2169 EGTTRLDGSVI
+2169 
-2180 ASDASADKNR
+2180 DKNR
-2190 LSTDRLEH
+2190 ERLNNCAVANNCSEVRAEIDGGSQALNSLIARQEAAQPGGTDSDLPYEFLMRRNAIDWTLAGQLHIGRTAEMMVNGEPGAFNSLGSYLDQSGFNLFGISVPGIGGKTSITKSNTKVTIGPSKSETVGSGAPAVTSNRYPPGAADAEAGMPYNH
-2198 SDIRNRSEIKSQSA
+2198 NVKDVVIPKGKIDVTDGRAGHILANHRYGAGKPKKTEFPQSWDDKKIIYYVSDI
-2212 SVSVSYSS
+2212 
-2220 GGMTKGG
+2220 
-2227 DTILA
+2227 
-2232 DSGVGGGLPLALSE
+2232 
-2246 SDKSWTRSAVSEG
+2246 
-2259 TIIVRNPEG
+2259 
-2268 AQDLAGLSR
+2268 
-2277 DTANANQGLDRPD
+2277 
-2290 EKAMRTRMELIQSTV
+2290 
-2305 ALGQS
+2305 
-2310 VVSVIAQS
+2310 
-2318 KQKDAD
+2318 
-2324 EKIARA
+2324 
-2330 KQTQSKEDYEAADIA
+2330 
-2345 FAEAKKWNVGG
+2345 
-2356 ENRWLADIAT
+2356 
-2366 GLVAAGLGGTG
+2366 
-2377 TSTSIG
+2377 
-2383 IVANTTAADTFK
+2383 
-2395 RIGDY
+2395 
-2400 ADDQARKAT
+2400 AT
-2409 DPAVKAAWE
+2409 DPALVKQYDTRGTPYVTGLREGMRIRVNFYPDSGVKA
-2418 EGGPAR
+2418 G
-2424 VALHAAAGAL
+2424 
-2434 QGLAG
+2434 
-2439 GSPQSGAL
+2439 
-2447 GAGLSAAVMPAIE
+2447 
-2460 DALKN
+2460 K
-2465 SGYAGSKE
+2465 
-2473 DRDAISTVLAASMGV
+2473 ISTA
-2488 VAGGGDA
+2488 
-2495 TSKAMAGSTA
+2495 
-2505 AGVERYNRQLHP
+2505 Y
-2517 EEVQRIKE
+2517 
-2525 QARKLA
+2525 
-2531 EETGVTEDEAA
+2531 
-2542 RSMALALAFYVDKD
+2542 
-2556 WHDLISSKGD
+2556 
-2566 SLFDAKTLKHLAIA
+2566 
-2580 LAPLATRYDAPVGGI
+2580 PL
-2595 ESDVPG
+2595 
-2601 AASAIKQYSARETLD
+2601 
-2616 LLKGYSSTRTAEYYD
+2616 
-2631 PSINR
+2631 
-2636 EYLGYASYLSFD
+2636 
-2648 DEITAQREFY
+2648 
-2658 KKYLNYSQGLSPLS
+2658 
-2672 STLGSLKGV
+2672 
-2681 NDGIGNTVEGA
+2681 NTVE
-2692 FNFGLSVMGGQGGN
+2692 
-2706 AALNGIAAI
+2706 NG
-2715 AKDPGAAIDSY
+2715 K
-2726 FENNQATS
+2726 
-2734 AEAYLYWL
+2734 
-2742 QGDSWTAQQIEWT
+2742 
-2755 RDTELAANLLPVG
+2755 
-2768 GGAKAL
+2768 
-2774 SALAKDA
+2774 
-2781 LKAGSAKAGSAG
+2781 
-2793 VLAGVAEAEAGLSGA
+2793 
-2808 KEASIA
+2808 
-2814 GSGKNAGSSSATGGG
+2814 
-2829 ASHNLPAWYELD
+2829 
-2841 KSAGSQAV
+2841 
-2849 TQGLLP
+2849 
-2855 DGYRYV
+2855 
-2861 RNTRTGDTE
+2861 
-2870 VLAPDGTLYIET
+2870 
-2882 TGGLKPKAGGNLAG
+2882 
-2896 LVKAE
+2896 
-2901 KDIAGAKATNI
+2901 
-2912 FPEGIN
+2912 
-2918 FNPSIK
+2918 
-2924 NHLSNFDGLTQQKG
+2924 
-2938 ISGAHNQDVFNQ
+2938 
-2950 AAAMKG
+2950 
-2956 VKILSETPTSVVGI
+2956 
-2970 TTIRYQIPAYDRANN
+2970 
-2985 VVGFKN
+2985 
-2991 NVFTKT
+2991 
-2997 VYDPKVFT
+2997 
-3005 DQKMLDL
+3005 
-3012 GQQAAASGYKN
+3012 
-3023 ALSTS
+3023 
-3028 TGYQYDAVAEG
+3028 
-3039 VTFRVYLDKDTGRV
+3039 
-3053 RDFHPK
+3053 

>member
-7 LFQNIATVLV
+7 LFQNMATILV

-66 NRFTDYNVDQQGLI
+66 NRFTDYNVGQQGLI
-80 LNNATDRLQNT
+80 LNNATDKLQNT

-213 LAMVTGRNEVDAAT
+213 LAMVSGRNEVDAAT

-237 STQPQLAI
+237 STKPQLAI

-293 RTAASGDIAIKAAD
+293 RTAASGDITLKAAD

-313 AYASGKARVTSAG
+313 AYAGGKASVTSGG

-340 SVNAAR
+340 SLNAAR
-346 IDNRGNLEAGVR
+346 IDNQGNLEAGVR

-363 NTASVLDLQGGTLT
+363 NTASVLDIQGGTLT

-388 TTDLAKLDNQ
+388 TTDLAKFDNQ

-413 TLDNQGGQLIGRQDL
+413 TLENQGGQLIGRQDL
-428 KVDGKQLDNSG
+428 KVEGKQLDNSG
-439 GTLAANQALTVTV
+439 GTLAANKALTVTV

-485 QADSGELKATAST
+485 QADSGELKATASN

-513 LTLAAGELRNQ
+513 LTLAAGELSNQ

-576 GIKRGEVIND
+576 SIKRGEVIND
-586 GGQLLAKQVVTV
+586 GGQLLAKQAVTV

-632 SKTLNL
+632 SKTLAL
-638 DLGSASNAGG
+638 DVGSASNAGG

-655 TGTSAFAIGGRF
+655 IGTSTFAIGGRF

-672 LVEIGNAGFKLTS
+672 LVEIGNAGFSLTS

-697 VGTQGLALSLAD
+697 VGTQGFALSLAD

-736 QAQRLDLKVGTFT
+736 QAQRLDLKVGSFT

-780 LQLVLT
+780 LQLALT

-800 LTLSAANAELGQGA
+800 LTLSAANAELGLGA

-835 ISTVGDA
+835 ISTVGDT

-848 LDNRGALGAA
+848 LDNRGTLGAA

-878 DMTLRANSL
+878 DMALRANSL

-893 LYSLGALSA
+893 IYSLGALSA
-902 AKDDANG
+902 AKDDVNG
-909 QMVLLENRSGGIEST
+909 QMALLENRSGGIEST

-1113 ANQTPQGGTAQ
+1113 ANQAPQGGTAQ

-1219 GLYEQRLIRESVVA
+1219 GLYEQRLIREAVVA

-1287 QEQEVNGEKVLVPV
+1287 QEQDVNGEKVLVPV

-1359 ERLSLL
+1359 DRLSLL

-1371 NARGGLI
+1371 NAHGGII

-1399 QDARSRKN
+1399 QDARSGKN

-1476 SNSSTTQH
+1476 SNTSTTQH

-1489 VGGDLDATATHD
+1489 IGGNLQASAGQDLAVIASTVKAGGDVSLEAERDITIAAAADESSSEYRYKRSGKKINKEDSTIRQQAAVIEAGGDLD
-1501 IQVQASRVRAEGSVD
+1501 
-1516 LAAGNDVRVTSAA
+1516 
-1529 NEHSQEYRYRRS
+1529 
-1541 SKRITTEDRQ
+1541 
-1551 VQQQASLIEA
+1551 IEA
-1561 GKNLNLVAGNDV
+1561 GGNLLLSASKLKAGD
-1573 TVTASQLDSGAE
+1573 E
-1585 AYLYAGNNLEL
+1585 AYLYAGEQLALTAGQDSDYHLYDMKKKGAFGAKKTQRDEVTDVRNVGTSIITGGDLTLASEGDQLYQRAHLESGGNLTLESGGAITFEAVKDMHQESHEKSNNSFLW
-1596 QAAENSQYSFREQQK
+1596 NSMEGK
-1611 KSRSSKKSSLDETTT
+1611 GKTDET
-1626 VTNMG
+1626 VLQ
-1631 AIVSAENDVAL
+1631 SQL
-1642 VAKNDLKVLGSTVES
+1642 VAQGEIAI
-1657 SKAKVS
+1657 KAADG
-1663 LLAGE
+1663 LR
-1668 DVEIDA
+1668 IDIKHI
-1674 VSDLTQSRHERSSS
+1674 DQQS
-1688 KKSWGG
+1688 
-1694 FKSSKMQSK
+1694 
-1703 VNEKSTQ
+1703 
-1710 AVGSLISGNQV
+1710 
-1721 SVQSGR
+1721 
-1727 DVTVTGSSVVSTQ
+1727 
-1740 GTELAAVRDLTI
+1740 VRQTI
-1752 DAATNTFEREASY
+1752 DSMVAA
-1765 KSKSRDLTG
+1765 DP
-1774 ILTANKLGLD
+1774 
-1784 DITGDLHLS
+1784 
-1793 MSSGKGSSKA
+1793 
-1803 QETTLT
+1803 Q
-1809 GSTIGSSEGGVKL
+1809 
-1822 SAGLELGVVASDIV
+1822 
-1836 SAKNLSLTGSDVEI
+1836 
-1850 AAGKETASQSSKD
+1850 
-1863 SSRSLAVGRVVG
+1863 LAWL
-1875 GQIVDTA
+1875 
-1882 KSIYNNVKDARD
+1882 KDAEQRGD
-1894 TDDDR
+1894 VDWR
-1899 LRAVKTAQAVMSATS
+1899 RVKEIHDSFKYS
-1914 LAQTGSSA
+1914 
-1922 AANISE
+1922 
-1928 GKPANSSG
+1928 NSG
-1936 SLIKIGTEVALTN
+1936 
-1949 KKATS
+1949 
-1954 EYTSEQAKQSNLNAG
+1954 
-1969 GTLSI
+1969 
-1974 VANGNA
+1974 
-1980 ETSQGNIHVIG
+1980 
-1991 SNLKAAETELLAKR
+1991 
-2005 DIILESAQNR
+2005 
-2015 SEWNNK
+2015 
-2021 DTTNRTSV
+2021 
-2029 GASFNIGQQNGFTL
+2029 
-2043 DLGASVAKA
+2043 LG
-2052 QGKGHDVTQV
+2052 
-2062 NSHLDTGTLSMVSG
+2062 
-2076 KDTTL
+2076 
-2081 AGAQVRADKIQ
+2081 AGAQLIIAIVMA
-2092 AVVGGDLNIASRQ
+2092 AV
-2105 DQSDSKQ
+2105 
-2112 TQKNGGFGASICV
+2112 
-2125 PPFCYGATVSG
+2125 
-2136 SASIG
+2136 IG
-2141 GAKTEMNYKAVN
+2141 
-2153 EQSGLYA
+2153 
-2160 GQGGYNVNV
+2160 
-2169 EGTTRLDGSVI
+2169 
-2180 ASDASADKNR
+2180 
-2190 LSTDRLEH
+2190 
-2198 SDIRNRSEIKSQSA
+2198 
-2212 SVSVSYSS
+2212 
-2220 GGMTKGG
+2220 
-2227 DTILA
+2227 
-2232 DSGVGGGLPLALSE
+2232 P
-2246 SDKSWTRSAVSEG
+2246 
-2259 TIIVRNPEG
+2259 
-2268 AQDLAGLSR
+2268 
-2277 DTANANQGLDRPD
+2277 
-2290 EKAMRTRMELIQSTV
+2290 
-2305 ALGQS
+2305 
-2310 VVSVIAQS
+2310 
-2318 KQKDAD
+2318 
-2324 EKIARA
+2324 
-2330 KQTQSKEDYEAADIA
+2330 
-2345 FAEAKKWNVGG
+2345 
-2356 ENRWLADIAT
+2356 
-2366 GLVAAGLGGTG
+2366 
-2377 TSTSIG
+2377 
-2383 IVANTTAADTFK
+2383 
-2395 RIGDY
+2395 
-2400 ADDQARKAT
+2400 
-2409 DPAVKAAWE
+2409 
-2418 EGGPAR
+2418 
-2424 VALHAAAGAL
+2424 AAGAL
-2434 QGLAG
+2434 GTVG
-2439 GSPQSGAL
+2439 GAVVTSVATKGVISTINNRGNL
-2447 GAGLSAAVMPAIE
+2447 GAITKDM
-2460 DALKN
+2460 
-2465 SGYAGSKE
+2465 
-2473 DRDAISTVLAASMGV
+2473 
-2488 VAGGGDA
+2488 
-2495 TSKAMAGSTA
+2495 TSKDSVKGYVAS
-2505 AGVERYNRQLHP
+2505 
-2517 EEVQRIKE
+2517 
-2525 QARKLA
+2525 
-2531 EETGVTEDEAA
+2531 GVTAG
-2542 RSMALALAFYVDKD
+2542 L
-2556 WHDLISSKGD
+2556 
-2566 SLFDAKTLKHLAIA
+2566 
-2580 LAPLATRYDAPVGGI
+2580 VGG
-2595 ESDVPG
+2595 
-2601 AASAIKQYSARETLD
+2601 Y
-2616 LLKGYSSTRTAEYYD
+2616 
-2631 PSINR
+2631 
-2636 EYLGYASYLSFD
+2636 
-2648 DEITAQREFY
+2648 
-2658 KKYLNYSQGLSPLS
+2658 
-2672 STLGSLKGV
+2672 
-2681 NDGIGNTVEGA
+2681 
-2692 FNFGLSVMGGQGGN
+2692 
-2706 AALNGIAAI
+2706 
-2715 AKDPGAAIDSY
+2715 DPGAMRFNWQSVGEVAKVTVVQAGVKTAIYGGSIKDNLRDAALGNAVGIAGAMGADAIGKLPLESGS
-2726 FENNQATS
+2726 FEKIALHATLGGMLSEAMGGDFRTGAIAAGANEVMLGWIGDHIAPADLERTS
-2734 AEAYLYWL
+2734 AAY
-2742 QGDSWTAQQIEWT
+2742 QEGRQK
-2755 RDTELAANLLPVG
+2755 LLM
-2768 GGAKAL
+2768 L
-2774 SALAKDA
+2774 SQLV
-2781 LKAGSAKAGSAG
+2781 G
-2793 VLAGVAEAEAGLSGA
+2793 VLAAGLSGGDAQVAATVAANATANNYLRHQDVEAFVKQLNQCTTQAACDKVVADFKKISAENTERLKNCRANGNCEQIEQEILAGQDAMRQVGDRFASQVLEKEFSSQQLVDRQNVQKEIIAIGTDKLNAASDKDAA
-2808 KEASIA
+2808 KARADVDSKNFDELQKILDSESRELVIKDTQKELSTLLADIDKQLNGLPIEVREIQKMHQEIAGNFKSVAELGQVVSEIIEPGAWDLLGPAAKLAKLERLATVLKAAGGGKLSTKVAESVVAIERLSAKLKGLESGTVAPSQKELAKYYDQTATGKLVKPCCFAAGTMVSTPDGDKAIETIKAGDIVWSKPEKGGKPFAAAVTATHIRTDQAIYRLKLKSTDKDLVDTLLVTPGHPFYVPVRNDFVPAISLKPGDELQSLGDGSSNDASILVESIEMVQPQ
-2814 GSGKNAGSSSATGGG
+2814 GVTYNLTVDIGHTFYVGNLKTWVHNTGNCLQCG
-2829 ASHNLPAWYELD
+2829 
-2841 KSAGSQAV
+2841 
-2849 TQGLLP
+2849 
-2855 DGYRYV
+2855 
-2861 RNTRTGDTE
+2861 
-2870 VLAPDGTLYIET
+2870 
-2882 TGGLKPKAGGNLAG
+2882 AGGCVVHATDAVKTTTAAVDRGAFAQHVMDVRAG
-2896 LVKAE
+2896 L
-2901 KDIAGAKATNI
+2901 
-2912 FPEGIN
+2912 
-2918 FNPSIK
+2918 PSD
-2924 NHLSNFDGLTQQKG
+2924 LRR
-2938 ISGAHNQDVFNQ
+2938 SG
-2950 AAAMKG
+2950 
-2956 VKILSETPTSVVGI
+2956 
-2970 TTIRYQIPAYDRANN
+2970 N
-2985 VVGFKN
+2985 V
-2991 NVFTKT
+2991 
-2997 VYDPKVFT
+2997 
-3005 DQKMLDL
+3005 
-3012 GQQAAASGYKN
+3012 
-3023 ALSTS
+3023 
-3028 TGYQYDAVAEG
+3028 AVAEIEIPGLPKQMAAHSQVSDAGKGLVGSGSGNFVAQSVPNKAGAMVYRGADTEYKILDNIADQLGSNTAAKGTVNIFTEKPACVSCLG
-3039 VTFRVYLDKDTGRV
+3039 VVEQFKARYPNIIVNIFDNQGVMLRPPRKS
-3053 RDFHPK
+3053 

>member
-7 LFQNIATVLV
+7 LFQNIATLLV

-66 NRFTDYNVDQQGLI
+66 NRFTDYNVGQQGLI
-80 LNNATDRLQNT
+80 LNNATDKLQNT

-156 VTLSTGKPVVENG
+156 ATLSTGKPVVENG

-227 LAATAKADDG
+227 LAVTAKADDG
-237 STQPQLAI
+237 SAKPQLAI

-293 RTAASGDIAIKAAD
+293 RTAASGDITLKAND

-313 AYASGKARVTSAG
+313 AYAGGKASVTGGG

-340 SVNAAR
+340 SLNAAR
-346 IDNRGNLEAGVR
+346 IDNRGSLEAGVR

-363 NTASVLDLQGGTLT
+363 NTASVLDIQGGTLT

-413 TLDNQGGQLIGRQDL
+413 ALENQGGQLIGRQDL

-439 GTLAANQALTVTV
+439 GTLAANKALTVTV

-466 KADGLTLTTA
+466 KAGGLTLTTA

-498 RLDNRSGKVLAGDGK
+498 RLDNRSGKVLAGDGT
-513 LTLAAGELRNQ
+513 LTLAAGDLRNQ

-576 GIKRGEVIND
+576 SIKRGEVIND
-586 GGQLLAKQVVTV
+586 GGQLLAKQAVTV
-598 DADSLRNQGGTV
+598 DADSLRNQGGTL

-632 SKTLNL
+632 SKTLAL

-655 TGTSAFAIGGRF
+655 TGTSTFAIGGRF

-672 LVEIGNAGFKLTS
+672 LVEIGNAGFSLTS

-697 VGTQGLALSLAD
+697 VGTQGFALSLAD
-709 AGQAGGSF
+709 AGQAGGRF

-756 VSIDDITAS
+756 LSIDDITAS

-780 LQLVLT
+780 LQLALT
-786 GRYQGNGSLKSLGD
+786 GRYQSTGSLKSLGD
-800 LTLSAANAELGQGA
+800 LTLSAAHAELGQSA

-848 LDNRGALGAA
+848 LDNRGTLGAA

-878 DMTLRANSL
+878 DMALRANSL

-893 LYSLGALSA
+893 IYSLGALSA

-909 QMVLLENRSGGIEST
+909 QMALLENRSGTVESA
-924 GDMTLRA
+924 GDMRLDA
-931 ATLTN
+931 ASLINRKDVFASTISQTSGRITLTGTDN
-936 RKELFTPGKTL
+936 CKGNHCEA
-947 VSGSISVVCY
+947 SYVV
-957 DCSGDHH
+957 DEEFG
-964 NVDYVATER
+964 
-973 FESSVLE
+973 LKIIQ
-980 DSAASRIHSGGNL
+980 DSARASLIAGGDLTFVGGDFDNRFSTVSAGGDISL
-993 DIQGGVIANRY
+993 DTRNF
-1004 SSLSATGN
+1004 L
-1012 IGIQGT
+1012 
-1018 SLENTGAATGIIE
+1018 NTGAAGGEKRYYDYYIYTKSESQYYGFIANIG
-1031 RVRRFNTGRVT
+1031 RYNDYNDPNSPNYNPAAMPLGAIAIGSVRNSSVSQTSGGGDIANAVVQAAGRV
-1042 DGTDERFRDNYINPY
+1042 DIKGTQTIENGLLRPGEQIDRGASRVGQT
-1057 NAQPMPKEVPSA
+1057 AVS
-1069 LYSWALTSDVET
+1069 SDAKPV
-1081 RTPTGI
+1081 
-1087 GSPAIIQAGGNV
+1087 
-1099 SIQATQPITNDSVL
+1099 AT
-1113 ANQTPQGGTAQ
+1113 
-1124 NLDSQVGLTSQPLVV
+1124 
-1139 QLNAQLAP
+1139 LNAQLAP
-1147 DANQQA
+1147 DSHQQSVDPLA
-1153 VNPVTLP
+1153 LP
-1160 GFGLPQGQNGLFH
+1160 SFSLPQGQNGLFQ
-1173 VNQGAG
+1173 VSNNPS
-1179 HRYLVETRA
+1179 HRYLVETNPA
-1188 EFANL
+1188 FANL
-1193 KSFLSSDYMLNRLG
+1193 KNFLSSDYLLGRLG
-1207 FDADQAQKRLGD
+1207 FDPDQAQKRLGD
-1219 GLYEQRLIRESVVA
+1219 GLYEQRLIREAVIA
-1233 RTGKR
+1233 RTGQR
-1238 FIDGLASDEA
+1238 LIAGLDSDEA
-1248 QFKYLMDNAIA
+1248 MYRYLMDNAIA
-1259 SKEALNLAPGVA
+1259 SKSVLNLAPGVA
-1271 LSAEQVAALTH
+1271 LTSEQVAALTH

-1287 QEQEVNGEKVLVPV
+1287 QEQVVNGEKVLVPV
-1301 LYLAQAKDRL
+1301 LYLAQANNRL
-1311 APSGALIQGQ
+1311 APTGALIQGR
-1321 DVALIS
+1321 DVSLIS
-1327 GSTLSNSGTLRAS
+1327 GGDLANKGTLRAS
-1340 NQLQASALN
+1340 AGLQASAEN
-1349 IDNRGLMQAG
+1349 IENRGLMQAG
-1359 ERLSLL
+1359 DRLSML

-1371 NARGGLI
+1371 NAQGGII
-1378 NGKDVSAIALTGDII
+1378 NGKDVSVAAVKGDIT
-1393 NERTIS
+1393 NERSVGYTEHSGRFSWS
-1399 QDARSRKN
+1399 QASVDSAAR
-1407 FSQLTSVVDKA
+1407 
-1418 AGIEASNSLNLS
+1418 IESSNDLKLS
-1430 AGRDIQN
+1430 AGRDLNNLGSTIKAEGNVSLVSGRDLN
-1437 IGGSLKAGGN
+1437 IGTVAELDSSDARYKKSRATQSQVTQHGSEVLVGGN
-1447 ATLSAGND
+1447 LDMTAGQGLYVTGSKIKAAGD
-1455 LVIASAAEENGSMRQ
+1455 IDAAAADDVVIASAANE
-1470 DKRHFW
+1470 
-1476 SNSSTTQH
+1476 SNYDYQ
-1484 GSDVQ
+1484 
-1489 VGGDLDATATHD
+1489 
-1501 IQVQASRVRAEGSVD
+1501 
-1516 LAAGNDVRVTSAA
+1516 
-1529 NEHSQEYRYRRS
+1529 YKRS
-1541 SKRITTEDRQ
+1541 SKRGRTEENQ
-1551 VQQQASLIEA
+1551 VRQQASVIES
-1561 GKNLNLVAGNDV
+1561 GKDLSIVAGNDV
-1573 TVTASQLDSGAE
+1573 TLVGSQLNAGNE
-1585 AYLYAGNNLEL
+1585 AYLYAGNQLEL
-1596 QAAENSQYSFREQQK
+1596 LAAEDSSYSFSEHRK
-1611 KSRSSKKSSLDETTT
+1611 KSSTSKKSSLDELTRISNVGSS
-1626 VTNMG
+1626 VTG
-1631 AIVSAENDVAL
+1631 KGDVAL
-1642 VAKNDLKVLGSTVES
+1642 VAKDNLRVMGSSVES
-1657 SKAKVS
+1657 TSANVS
-1663 LLAGE
+1663 LLAGNDIE
-1668 DVEIDA
+1668 VGSA
-1674 VSDLTQSRHERSSS
+1674 SDLTQTRQERSSS

-1694 FKSSKMQSK
+1694 FKSSKMDRK
-1703 VNEKSTQ
+1703 VAETRTES
-1710 AVGSLISGNQV
+1710 VGSLISGEDI
-1721 SVQSGR
+1721 SIQSGR
-1727 DVTVTGSSVVSTQ
+1727 DTQVTGSGVVGTQ
-1740 GTELAAVRDLTI
+1740 DVSLIAGRDLKV
-1752 DAATNTFEREASY
+1752 DAATNTFSREESY

-1774 ILTANKLGLD
+1774 VLTANKLGLD
-1784 DITGDLHLS
+1784 DITGNQHLS
-1793 MSSGKGSSKA
+1793 ISSGKGNSKA
-1803 QETTLT
+1803 DETTLS
-1809 GSTIGSSEGGVKL
+1809 GSTVGSSEGSVTL
-1822 SAGLELGVVASDIV
+1822 NAGRDIKVVASDLV
-1836 SAKNLSLTGSDVEI
+1836 STKDLKLAAADVSI
-1850 AAGKETASQSSKD
+1850 AAGMETAAQSSKD
-1863 SSRSLAVGRVVG
+1863 TSRSLAVGRVVG
-1875 GQIVDTA
+1875 GQIVDAA
-1882 KSIYNNVKDARD
+1882 KSIYYDAKAARD

-1899 LRAVKTAQAVMSATS
+1899 LRAVKTAQAVLSAAS
-1914 LAQTGSSA
+1914 LAQSGSSA
-1922 AANISE
+1922 AANISD

-2169 EGTTRLDGSVI
+2169 DGTTRLDGSVI
-2180 ASDASADKNR
+2180 ASEATADKNR

-2268 AQDLAGLSR
+2268 AQDLVGLSR
-2277 DTANANQGLDRPD
+2277 DTANANQGLDRPN

-2377 TSTSIG
+2377 TSTSVG

-2400 ADDQARKAT
+2400 ADDQVRKAT

-2424 VALHAAAGAL
+2424 VVLHAAAGAL

-2439 GSPQSGAL
+2439 GSPQSGAT
-2447 GAGLSAAVMPAIE
+2447 GAGLSAALMPAISKAIE
-2460 DALKN
+2460 KSGLVESEESLK
-2465 SGYAGSKE
+2465 
-2473 DRDAISTVLAASMGV
+2473 AISTLVATSLGTVSGGNTIKGAIAGSP
-2488 VAGGGDA
+2488 AGG
-2495 TSKAMAGSTA
+2495 
-2505 AGVERYNRQLHP
+2505 VELYNRQLHAQEIERIDAEAQKILASEGISLSGISWQTLMAYAAGAEVGAEASAEYQAILTKISDPNNP
-2517 EEVQRIKE
+2517 EWE
-2525 QARKLA
+2525 KLSYDLDRA
-2531 EETGVTEDEAA
+2531 Y
-2542 RSMALALAFYVDKD
+2542 LAVLKLQNERVVITWADGKPILAHGEKVYAFQSTAKQYLD
-2556 WHDLISSKGD
+2556 D
-2566 SLFDAKTLKHLAIA
+2566 SLFNSYSNSIYFNPPENWAGGDSSSNSAQIPSAWIAQFGEREAIFRA
-2580 LAPLATRYDAPVGGI
+2580 SEI
-2595 ESDVPG
+2595 SK
-2601 AASAIKQYSARETLD
+2601 AASDAELTVDQWQSLHAYITGGVKNDYTDID
-2616 LLKGYSSTRTAEYYD
+2616 LIL
-2631 PSINR
+2631 
-2636 EYLGYASYLSFD
+2636 
-2648 DEITAQREFY
+2648 
-2658 KKYLNYSQGLSPLS
+2658 
-2672 STLGSLKGV
+2672 
-2681 NDGIGNTVEGA
+2681 
-2692 FNFGLSVMGGQGGN
+2692 
-2706 AALNGIAAI
+2706 
-2715 AKDPGAAIDSY
+2715 
-2726 FENNQATS
+2726 
-2734 AEAYLYWL
+2734 
-2742 QGDSWTAQQIEWT
+2742 
-2755 RDTELAANLLPVG
+2755 
-2768 GGAKAL
+2768 
-2774 SALAKDA
+2774 
-2781 LKAGSAKAGSAG
+2781 
-2793 VLAGVAEAEAGLSGA
+2793 
-2808 KEASIA
+2808 
-2814 GSGKNAGSSSATGGG
+2814 SATGVGAIARQGIKSTLQRLAARDVAAKELLGSKVPVGYRDAGPVGAEASKYG
-2829 ASHNLPAWYELD
+2829 ASL
-2841 KSAGSQAV
+2841 
-2849 TQGLLP
+2849 

-2861 RNTRTGDTE
+2861 INSKTGE
-2870 VLAPDGTLYIET
+2870 RELLAPSGRLYLETSSGVMPKSEFNERVLQAESRLGSSSGNGGKGAGTSAPLGVSASISKNQLGAELGS
-2882 TGGLKPKAGGNLAG
+2882 GGDKI
-2896 LVKAE
+2896 VRE
-2901 KDIAGAKATNI
+2901 Y
-2912 FPEGIN
+2912 
-2918 FNPSIK
+2918 
-2924 NHLSNFDGLTQQKG
+2924 
-2938 ISGAHNQDVFNQ
+2938 
-2950 AAAMKG
+2950 G
-2956 VKILSETPTSVVGI
+2956 VDKVVGI
-2970 TTIRYQIPAYDRANN
+2970 LKPGKDASKID
-2985 VVGFKN
+2985 KEL
-2991 NVFTKT
+2991 T
-2997 VYDPKVFT
+2997 V
-3005 DQKMLDL
+3005 
-3012 GQQAAASGYKN
+3012 
-3023 ALSTS
+3023 
-3028 TGYQYDAVAEG
+3028 
-3039 VTFRVYLDKDTGRV
+3039 LDKLNSLGLPTVNARKILVDGQPAILMDRFSQGSKEIVKKVGNRNTDIDILEGADRSLLSSRSIADLEAIRATMIEKNVRINDLQFLIGSDGRMV
-3053 RDFHPK
+3053 ISDPLDVSPGSPSPANLKMISKLIEAAKRGGR